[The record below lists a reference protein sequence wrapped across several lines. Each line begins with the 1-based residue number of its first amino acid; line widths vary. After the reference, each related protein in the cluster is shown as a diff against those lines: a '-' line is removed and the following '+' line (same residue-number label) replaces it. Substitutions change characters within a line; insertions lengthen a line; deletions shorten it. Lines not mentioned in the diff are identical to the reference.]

1 MKFDCEYAGGKD
13 CLCGAC
19 QLARKAIEE
28 AEKIT
33 KEDVDKLFREAEET
47 LKKEPDHVE
56 GKNIQ
61 SFKRG

>member
-47 LKKEPDHVE
+47 LKKLRDKESE
-56 GKNIQ
+56 
-61 SFKRG
+61 